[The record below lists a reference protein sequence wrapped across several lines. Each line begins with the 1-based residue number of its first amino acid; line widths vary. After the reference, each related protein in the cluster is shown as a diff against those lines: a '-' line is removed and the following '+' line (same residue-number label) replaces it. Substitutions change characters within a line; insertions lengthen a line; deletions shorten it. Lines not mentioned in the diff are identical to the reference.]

1 MGLFGNTCF
10 RKPRDVQENSPI
22 EDTARNNNGASK
34 GAEQHDYKIVDDQ
47 GKEEGVERT
56 RARVSNEFRHL
67 KVRDEFE
74 HQVG

>member
-10 RKPRDVQENSPI
+10 RKPRDVQENSLI

-34 GAEQHDYKIVDDQ
+34 GAEQYDHKIVDDQ

-56 RARVSNEFRHL
+56 RVRVS
-67 KVRDEFE
+67 DEFE
-74 HQVG
+74 HLKARNEFKHQVG